1 MLERFNKSNGIG
13 EKSPVI
19 YREELWYSIGT
30 IQQHRYIHSQ
40 VQAFTMDILEGSEL
54 LMCNWTF
61 EQFFTLICACSFYVW
76 ISFWFGSKVFICSCT
91 FDILGH
97 TWHNKAILAWLYTL
111 GVTSM
116 LGACYF
122 NFGILLHLL
131 HFWYFGALLAC

>member
-54 LMCNWTF
+54 LMYNWTF
-61 EQFFTLICACSFYVW
+61 EHFFY
-76 ISFWFGSKVFICSCT
+76 
-91 FDILGH
+91 FDMCVLFF
-97 TWHNKAILAWLYTL
+97 
-111 GVTSM
+111 M
-116 LGACYF
+116 CEF
-122 NFGILLHLL
+122 
-131 HFWYFGALLAC
+131 HFDLVAKFLFVPALLTS